1 MTRTEAI
8 SIITDKLALLDDE
21 GVLSLAEY
29 AEDLAD
35 AGAVRSLTE
44 RELALIEEAKAD
56 FAAGRTYTMEEA
68 RRLSDAFIADLR
80 AKYPTAP

>member
-8 SIITDKLALLDDE
+8 TVIADKLALLDDE
-21 GVLSLAEY
+21 GVLSLAEH

-35 AGAVRSLTE
+35 AGAVRPLTE
-44 RELALIEEAKAD
+44 RELALIEQAKAD
-56 FAAGRTYTMEEA
+56 FAAGRTYTLEEA
-68 RRLSDAFIADLR
+68 RTLSDAFIADLR

>member
-35 AGAVRSLTE
+35 AGAVRPLTE

-68 RRLSDAFIADLR
+68 RKLSDAFIAGLR